1 MLYNKLRTRS
11 SYGRC
16 DELFGSV
23 ISNWRVVMPIA
34 HRVATCCDVTLDRR
48 STTVSVG
55 FPSTV
60 NRSCCRGS
68 RGRRARSN
76 LLTNALRQLA
86 GKRSSG
92 IKRKARLSSPSP
104 LLAEQGEGINS
115 SSSDTTNTK
124 KMVTQITTADQFNEA
139 IKSSKLVVVDFY
151 ATWCGPCKMIAPLVE
166 RFANEYTDAEFYKV
180 DVDELGQVAQQ
191 QEVSAMPT
199 ILFFKNGQV
208 IDKIVGA
215 NPNALKQ
222 KIAAN
227 I

>member
-1 MLYNKLRTRS
+1 
-11 SYGRC
+11 
-16 DELFGSV
+16 
-23 ISNWRVVMPIA
+23 
-34 HRVATCCDVTLDRR
+34 
-48 STTVSVG
+48 
-55 FPSTV
+55 
-60 NRSCCRGS
+60 
-68 RGRRARSN
+68 
-76 LLTNALRQLA
+76 
-86 GKRSSG
+86 
-92 IKRKARLSSPSP
+92 
-104 LLAEQGEGINS
+104 
-115 SSSDTTNTK
+115 
-124 KMVTQITTADQFNEA
+124 MVTQITTADQFNEA